1 MEELDLLKKDWK
13 RNENAFDQVSEK
25 DIYLML
31 HRKSSSIVKWILIIS
46 ILELLLWTIISLL
59 GNADEYLNRIQND
72 SIVFCFRAFNY
83 FHYGVII
90 CLIYLFYRNYQR
102 ISTTAST
109 RELMKNI
116 LQTRK
121 TVQFYVWY
129 NLAMMAI
136 SLVLGFIANIM
147 YNPEIHDL
155 VEKSNGNSQFMIGIF
170 IGLTLSVLV
179 IVGLFWLLYRVL
191 YGVLLRKLLAN
202 YKELKKIDL

>member
-1 MEELDLLKKDWK
+1 
-13 RNENAFDQVSEK
+13 
-25 DIYLML
+25 
-31 HRKSSSIVKWILIIS
+31 
-46 ILELLLWTIISLL
+46 
-59 GNADEYLNRIQND
+59 
-72 SIVFCFRAFNY
+72 
-83 FHYGVII
+83 
-90 CLIYLFYRNYQR
+90 
-102 ISTTAST
+102 
-109 RELMKNI
+109 
-116 LQTRK
+116 
-121 TVQFYVWY
+121 
-129 NLAMMAI
+129 MMAI